1 MNSLLLIPRAEMLIC
16 MEEMLD
22 DMQEIAEFL
31 DSEKM
36 LKDIDN
42 LRLEIAALMAEDE
55 DAIE

>member
-1 MNSLLLIPRAEMLIC
+1 

-22 DMQEIAEFL
+22 DMQEIAELL

-55 DAIE
+55 DATE

>member
-1 MNSLLLIPRAEMLIC
+1 MLIR

-22 DMQEIAEFL
+22 DMQEIAELL

>member
-1 MNSLLLIPRAEMLIC
+1 MNNLLLIPRADMLIR

-22 DMQEIAEFL
+22 DMQEIAELL

-55 DAIE
+55 DATE

>member
-1 MNSLLLIPRAEMLIC
+1 MLIR

-22 DMQEIAEFL
+22 DMQEIAELL

-55 DAIE
+55 DATE

>member
-1 MNSLLLIPRAEMLIC
+1 MNSLLLIPRAEMLIR

-22 DMQEIAEFL
+22 DMQEIAELL

-36 LKDIDN
+36 IKDIDN